1 MKDREA
7 ELVQNRVEVCAVDG
21 VHCLSWWICTGSLR
35 CWLDETACRAKA
47 LLQAG
52 LLSTW
57 SENGLIILLF

>member
-21 VHCLSWWICTGSLR
+21 VHCLSWWICAGSLR

-52 LLSTW
+52 LLST
-57 SENGLIILLF
+57 